1 MKYLGLWLVVA
12 AGIGLGRYYSR
23 RLYRRAERLQQL
35 VLLLQTLQQQLTYT
49 ALPLSALWR
58 RLAAVRPSGRCRCC
72 RPRRRLW
79 RPGSPSARPMRL
91 DGVPCRRWPDPG

>member
-35 VLLLQTLQQQLTYT
+35 VRLLETLQQQLTYT

-58 RLAAVRPSGRCRCC
+58 RLAAGEAFRAAAADADLGVRLHGAVAEHAV
-72 RPRRRLW
+72 RREKN
-79 RPGSPSARPMRL
+79 
-91 DGVPCRRWPDPG
+91 VK